1 VLTNYGYLDEAYKLL
16 YRQEYPSWL
25 YPVTRGAT
33 SIWERWDGQKPD
45 GSFQDPASNSFNH
58 YAYGA
63 VGDWLYRKVA
73 GIDIGT
79 PGFKS
84 IIIKPHPGNKMND
97 VKASH
102 ESPYGSIRTHWEIR
116 DAYFLLTVTI
126 PVNTRATIHIPSTG
140 EELVSGG
147 MPLSEVIQKE
157 GPGYKYLV
165 VERGSGTWTFKSPF
179 VLP

>member
-1 VLTNYGYLDEAYKLL
+1 M
-16 YRQEYPSWL
+16 
-25 YPVTRGAT
+25 
-33 SIWERWDGQKPD
+33 
-45 GSFQDPASNSFNH
+45 NSFNH

-84 IIIKPHPGNKMND
+84 IIIKPHPGNTMNE

-102 ESPYGSIRTHWEIR
+102 ESPYGSIRTYWEIR
-116 DAYFLLTVTI
+116 DERFHLKVTI
-126 PVNTRATIHIPSTG
+126 PVNTRAKIYVPSTG
-140 EELVSGG
+140 DELISGG
-147 MPLSEVIQKE
+147 RSISGVNQKE
-157 GPGYKYLV
+157 GPGYKYMV
-165 VERGSGTWTFKSPF
+165 VERGSGTWTFESPF